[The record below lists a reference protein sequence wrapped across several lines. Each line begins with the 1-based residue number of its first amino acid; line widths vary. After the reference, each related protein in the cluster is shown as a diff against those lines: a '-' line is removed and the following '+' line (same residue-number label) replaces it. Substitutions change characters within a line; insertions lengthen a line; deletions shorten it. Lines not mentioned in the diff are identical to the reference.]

1 MRRTLMM
8 LVKPWTL
15 DEVSKLKRLIEE
27 GTPPRAIAKKLSRT
41 SEALR
46 YMMSVEKL
54 SPTAPSERRP
64 SPTPAAPPAA
74 P

>member
-1 MRRTLMM
+1 MRRTLTM

-15 DEVSKLKRLIEE
+15 DEVSKLRRLIEE

-41 SEALR
+41 SEALHH
-46 YMMSVEKL
+46 MMAVEKL

-64 SPTPAAPPAA
+64 ASIPAPPPAA